1 MNWFTVVLVAGLAA
15 VIGLAMWVRLAPSD
29 PARWHIAPNNAS
41 DRNFDRGVIRT
52 IPAGHETLARLD
64 AIIRATPRTAHLAGS
79 LDEGMLTYVTRSA
92 LWGFPDYTTIT
103 LRDDMLIIHARLRFG
118 RSDTGVNKARVARW
132 LEQLGRDA

>member
-1 MNWFTVVLVAGLAA
+1 MNWFTVVLLAGLVA
-15 VIGLAMWVRLAPSD
+15 VIGLAIWVRLAPSD
-29 PARWHIAPNNAS
+29 PARWHIAPKNAS
-41 DRNFDRGVIRT
+41 NRTFDSGVIRT

-103 LRDDMLIIHARLRFG
+103 QRGDKLIIHARLRFG
-118 RSDTGVNKARVARW
+118 RSDSGVNKARVARW
-132 LEQLGRDA
+132 LKQLGRDA